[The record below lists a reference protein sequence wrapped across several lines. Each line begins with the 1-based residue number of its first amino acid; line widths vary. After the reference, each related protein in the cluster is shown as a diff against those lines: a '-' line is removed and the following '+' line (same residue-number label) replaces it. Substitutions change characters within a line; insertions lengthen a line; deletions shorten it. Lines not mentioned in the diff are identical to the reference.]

1 MGDYQCQIVAIEAM
15 QSAIGADF
23 KDPRLVSEHGVG
35 KDKRS
40 GRYKNDNKAG
50 VPKGIFTIPYL
61 LHAYDV
67 SRSTFRRYM
76 HDLKEGR
83 MVLTEPRKQTKH
95 RVVPV
100 KVR

>member
-1 MGDYQCQIVAIEAM
+1 MLPPGKDALWSRIMGDYQCQIVAIEAM

-35 KDKRS
+35 KDKLS
-40 GRYKNDNKAG
+40 GRYKNNNKAG

-67 SRSTFRRYM
+67 KRSTFLQEKYARS
-76 HDLKEGR
+76 
-83 MVLTEPRKQTKH
+83 
-95 RVVPV
+95 
-100 KVR
+100 